1 VQKQSSFHFSSHHS
15 RPDRQASYNEAMKC
29 SGHTDLPLH
38 GGNVPQWLAQ
48 RMEALG
54 GAISESIILHYG
66 TDELLS
72 RLADPFWF
80 QAFGCVMGMDWH
92 SSGITT
98 SVVGALKRALRP
110 KAAELGIYV
119 CGGRGRHS
127 RKTPE
132 ELASVGEQVGLDA
145 NELIRTSRLCAR
157 VDNNAVGDGFQLY
170 LHSFIVARDGQWV
183 VIQQGMNNQTGMARR
198 YHWHSLTL
206 KSFTEAPHSGIVGQP
221 QGRIMNLVDSEA
233 VPAQGA
239 ILDILRQKPEKSLLE
254 IRKLTMDRQHELG
267 RHCVDLKRLGA
278 VLLMAYERNLSDF
291 ASALLMEKLG
301 PRTLQSLALVAEI
314 VHGTPTRFRD
324 PARFAFAHGGKDRHP
339 FPVPTKVY
347 DRTIEVLET
356 SLEKAKLG
364 AKECSEG
371 LSRLHRFVMTVEQT
385 VQPEADFE
393 GLIAHEHR
401 ISSSLG
407 GRSVFGPAPRSKS
420 SSQQL
425 RLFEE

>member
-1 VQKQSSFHFSSHHS
+1 
-15 RPDRQASYNEAMKC
+15 MKR
-29 SGHTDLPLH
+29 SGYADLPLH
-38 GGNVPQWLAQ
+38 GGNVPQWLAR
-48 RMEALG
+48 RMTALG
-54 GAISESIILHYG
+54 GAISENIILEYG
-66 TDELLS
+66 SDELLA

-80 QAFGCVMGMDWH
+80 QAFGCVLGMDWH

-98 SVVGALKRALRP
+98 SVLGALKRGLSP

-127 RKTPE
+127 RQTPD
-132 ELASVGEQVGLDA
+132 ELVFVGERTGLDA
-145 NELIRTSRLCAR
+145 NQLIRASRLSAR

-183 VIQQGMNNQTGMARR
+183 VIQQGMNDQTGMARR
-198 YHWHSLTL
+198 YHWHSRAL
-206 KSFTEAPHSGIVGQP
+206 KSFVEAPHSGIVGQS
-221 QGRIMNLVDSEA
+221 QGQIMNLVDSQA

-239 ILDILRQKPEKSLLE
+239 ILEILRQQPEKNLQE
-254 IRKLTMDRQHELG
+254 IRKLTMDREHEVT

-291 ASALLMEKLG
+291 ASALLLEKLG

-314 VHGTPTRFRD
+314 IHGTPTRFRD

-347 DRTIEVLET
+347 DRTVEVLQT

-364 AKECSEG
+364 DNDRSEA
-371 LSRLHRFVMTVEQT
+371 LSRLHLFVMRVEKT
-385 VQPEADFE
+385 LQPEADFE
-393 GLIAHEHR
+393 GLITHEHR

-407 GRSVFGPAPRSKS
+407 GRSVFGPALPPKCGSH
-420 SSQQL
+420 QM
-425 RLFEE
+425 RLFE